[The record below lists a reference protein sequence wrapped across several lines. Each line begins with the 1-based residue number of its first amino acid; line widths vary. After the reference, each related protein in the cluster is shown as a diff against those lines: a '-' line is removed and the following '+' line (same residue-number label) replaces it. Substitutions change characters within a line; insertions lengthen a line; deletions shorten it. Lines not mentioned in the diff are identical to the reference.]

1 MVKKSKFT
9 LIAFVVVLVLAVSVL
24 AAYFAGKS
32 KDSGEVLKI
41 GVTPVPHEE
50 IIKYVEKEFE
60 EKTGVDLQIVEFTD
74 YVQPNL
80 ALEDHSIDLNY
91 FQHIPYLEKFCEE
104 KNIKDLVSVFKVH
117 VEPMGFYS
125 KKSISEIKKGDVVVI
140 PNDSTNGGR
149 ALLLLAKNNLIKL
162 DSSDITVSVKNII
175 SNPYGI
181 DFKELD
187 AAFIPRTYK
196 EDNSVTAAVI
206 NTNYAIEAEL
216 NPLNDSV
223 FIEDADS
230 PYANIIVAREDNK
243 DDKNITELI
252 NILKS
257 DKVRDFINEKYNGSV
272 VPVF

>member
-24 AAYFAGKS
+24 AVYFAGKS